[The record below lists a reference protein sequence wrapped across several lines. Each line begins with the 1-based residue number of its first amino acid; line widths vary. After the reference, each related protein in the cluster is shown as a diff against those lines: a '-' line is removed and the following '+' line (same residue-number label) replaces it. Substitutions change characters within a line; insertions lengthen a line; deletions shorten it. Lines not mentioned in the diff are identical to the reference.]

1 MSPVPQFADSPKKC
15 TNTNEDNIT
24 ININNKDCSTGG
36 EIEKTDAITDSF
48 VDNYFTCD
56 NKNKEVIKVENEVET
71 ISKLNSANNSEC
83 LKVSENCEIN
93 VEISV
98 ECSDSVQ
105 ASDNNKQT
113 DNKLTLNISDNTVN
127 GDKTPSDVASSE
139 DNSQTDTGVS
149 LQLHRDT
156 SMETLGEATV
166 QNNMAVIAQ
175 IDAEKCG
182 TPLQVF
188 TKVRLVL

>member
-15 TNTNEDNIT
+15 TNANEDNNT
-24 ININNKDCSTGG
+24 INRNNKDCSTEGDV
-36 EIEKTDAITDSF
+36 EKEDTITDSY

-56 NKNKEVIKVENEVET
+56 NKNKEVIKVEDENETV
-71 ISKLNSANNSEC
+71 IKVDPANNSEC
-83 LKVSENCEIN
+83 LKDSENSVDI
-93 VEISV
+93 IV
-98 ECSDSVQ
+98 ECSENVQ
-105 ASDNNKQT
+105 ANDDNKQT
-113 DNKLTLNISDNTVN
+113 DNKLTSNNSDITVN
-127 GDKTPSDVASSE
+127 GDKTPSDVTSSD
-139 DNSQTDTGVS
+139 DNSQTDSGVN

-166 QNNMAVIAQ
+166 QSNMAIIAQ

-188 TKVRLVL
+188 TKVISCVL